1 MRTVFPFSP
10 QESKKKTYFRKNL
23 PIFMRPPCAHL
34 GTIFAQRKLQITSVL
49 GVKKNGRRYA
59 RDMQGV
65 CKAVSLLYSEFRE
78 FVTFLKLND

>member
-1 MRTVFPFSP
+1 
-10 QESKKKTYFRKNL
+10 
-23 PIFMRPPCAHL
+23 MRPPCAHL
-34 GTIFAQRKLQITSVL
+34 GTIFAQPSLQIISVIEA
-49 GVKKNGRRYA
+49 KENGRRYA